1 MRTVLATLPL
11 LALAACMTPYGD
23 PYSQGG
29 YPPAPYPGQE
39 PYPPQGYPPPQP
51 YPPQGYPPQQ
61 PYPPQGYPQPNY
73 PPPVSGD
80 YRASGTEP
88 FWDLTIG
95 GELVFTDRGT
105 GLTISQ
111 STPSPIHGTAGEI
124 YRTQRLEVN
133 IVHSPCNDGMSD
145 RSYPDTV
152 QVYAD
157 GKLYRGCGGGSVG
170 SYNDPLAPVPPGA
183 GPVAGSPPVTGMP
196 APPLDRTR
204 WMVIAINGR
213 PVPRD
218 GEYSMEFD
226 AGRLSAKFGC
236 NSIGAGYTQT
246 ESTIDAGAMM
256 VTRMACG
263 DMSWETSGVA
273 VLDQVMQASAI
284 DRNRLTLTSSAG
296 SIELIRRR

>member
-1 MRTVLATLPL
+1 MRTLAVTLLPL
-11 LALAACMTPYGD
+11 ALALAACTTPYGD
-23 PYSQGG
+23 PYGQGG

-39 PYPPQGYPPPQP
+39 PYPPQGYPPQEP
-51 YPPQGYPPQQ
+51 YPPQGYPPQ
-61 PYPPQGYPQPNY
+61 GYPAPNY
-73 PPPVSGD
+73 PAPVPGD

-95 GELVFTDRGT
+95 GELVFTDRGS
-105 GLTISQ
+105 GLSITQ
-111 STPSPIHGTAGEI
+111 STPAPIHGTAGEI

-157 GKLYRGCGGGSVG
+157 GKLYRGCGGGGV
-170 SYNDPLAPVPPGA
+170 NDPLAPVPPGLP
-183 GPVAGSPPVTGMP
+183 PVAGPPGMA

-204 WMVIAINGR
+204 WMIVNISGR

-226 AGRLSAKFGC
+226 AGKLSAKFGC
-236 NSIGAGYTQT
+236 NSIGAGYTQNG
-246 ESTIDAGAMM
+246 STIDAGAIIS
-256 VTRMACG
+256 TKMACG
-263 DMSWETSGVA
+263 DMSWETSGTA
-273 VLDQVMQASAI
+273 VLDQVMQVSAL
-284 DRNRLTLTSSAG
+284 DRNRITLTSSAG